1 MSFLVSSRRSSRNH
15 SENLIV
21 KSFWSIV
28 SKHLGRGERVFVAR
42 VVEHTAHSPGTTGA
56 GLIVT
61 QSGDVAGTIG
71 GGVMEFNVIE
81 EARKALDDGRFQ
93 TRIQTLHHQT
103 RGAGDPSGLIC
114 AGRQTNLYCLYRPDV
129 DAAAIAQAASA
140 QRMNRPGVLTISESG
155 TTFADTRQESPWT
168 QSSLAHSPDGWK
180 YVEQMLNLRRIAILG
195 GGHCGL
201 ALSRVMHDLGYDVSV
216 FDTRADAPAM
226 LKSASDNTMTVVQD
240 FAEVGATIAYPEL
253 TEIVVMTTDL
263 TSDVRAL
270 SGIMDHPFPFVGV
283 MGSAA
288 KIAAIKKA
296 LRSEGLADEILDRMT
311 APVGLPIG
319 SNTPQEIAISVSAQL
334 LQRRAST

>member
-1 MSFLVSSRRSSRNH
+1 MNFLVSSRRSSRNH
-15 SENLIV
+15 SGNLVV
-21 KSFWSIV
+21 KSFWIIV
-28 SKHLGRGERVFVAR
+28 SEHLSRGERVFVAR
-42 VVEHTAHSPGTTGA
+42 VVDHTAHSPGTTGA

-61 QSGDVAGTIG
+61 ESGGAAGTIG

-114 AGRQTNLYCLYRPDV
+114 AGRQTNLYCLYHPDV
-129 DAAAIAQAASA
+129 DAAPIAQAASA
-140 QRMNRPGVLTISESG
+140 QRMNKPGILTISESG
-155 TTFADTRQESPWT
+155 TEFADTRQESPWT
-168 QSSLAHSPDGWK
+168 QSSLEHSADGWK

-201 ALSRVMHDLGYDVSV
+201 ALSGVMHDLGYEVSV
-216 FDTRADAPAM
+216 FDTRTEAPAM
-226 LKSASDNTMTVVQD
+226 MAPSEYTTAVVRD
-240 FAEVGATIAYPEL
+240 FAEVGATIAYPDL
-253 TEIVVMTTDL
+253 TEVVVMTTDL

-270 SGIMDHPFPFVGV
+270 SGIMQHPFPFVGV

-288 KIAAIKKA
+288 KIAAIRKA
-296 LRSEGLADEILDRMT
+296 LGSEGLAEEILDRIT

>member
-1 MSFLVSSRRSSRNH
+1 
-15 SENLIV
+15 V

-28 SKHLGRGERVFVAR
+28 NEHLGQGERVFVAR

-61 QSGDVAGTIG
+61 ESGGAIGTIG
-71 GGVMEFNVIE
+71 GGVMEFNIIE
-81 EARKALDDGRFQ
+81 EARNALDEGRFR

-114 AGRQTNLYCLYRPDV
+114 AGRQTNLYYLFRPDV
-129 DAAAIAQAASA
+129 DSAAIARAARA
-140 QRMNRPGVLTISESG
+140 QGMNMPGVLSISESG
-155 TTFADTRQESPWT
+155 TEFADTRQESPWT
-168 QSSLAHSPDGWK
+168 QSSLEHSTDGWK

-216 FDTRADAPAM
+216 FDTRAEAPAM
-226 LKSASDNTMTVVQD
+226 IETTLDNTTTVVPD
-240 FAEVGATIAYPEL
+240 FAEVGATISYPDL
-253 TEIVVMTTDL
+253 TEVVVMTTDL

-270 SGIMDHPFPFVGV
+270 SGIIDHPFPFVGV

-288 KIAAIKKA
+288 KIAAIRKA
-296 LRSEGLADEILDRMT
+296 LKSEGLANEALARIT

-319 SNTPQEIAISVSAQL
+319 SNTPAEIAISVSAQL
-334 LQRRAST
+334 LQRRASN